1 DRLRHAGPGK
11 RERDHRPEDRCG
23 AGWQR
28 LQGAPDRHRP
38 APGGQHP
45 GLDRRVRAPPERARG
60 VSTEAVTSLAA
71 HFAAHAERAP
81 DAPALIWDGQAT
93 SYGELQSMAESALTE
108 HDLASLPADRPI
120 GIRAKKSPEAIALIL
135 AW

>member
-1 DRLRHAGPGK
+1 MTTK
-11 RERDHRPEDRCG
+11 
-23 AGWQR
+23 
-28 LQGAPDRHRP
+28 
-38 APGGQHP
+38 
-45 GLDRRVRAPPERARG
+45 
-60 VSTEAVTSLAA
+60 AVTSLAA

-93 SYGELQSMAESALTE
+93 SYGELRSMAESAFIE

-135 AW
+135 ACLQSGRPFLLPSTELAPDTLVKLFAQAGGAVAPEAGR